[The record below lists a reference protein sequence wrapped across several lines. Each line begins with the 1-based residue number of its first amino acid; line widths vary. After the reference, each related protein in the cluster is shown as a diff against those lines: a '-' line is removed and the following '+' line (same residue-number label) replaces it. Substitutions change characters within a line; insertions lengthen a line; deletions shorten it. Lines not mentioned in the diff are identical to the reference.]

1 MRGSPVSLCAKI
13 SCLAIAASLL
23 TSAALARSPWVGRW
37 FYVAEESRRSPV
49 SFTLSA
55 LPGSRLRFDD
65 GSKAFILAS
74 AGRPSPELLQP
85 AASVRTEVL
94 TRTALRYVEFIAGQP
109 VERVE
114 QRLSPDGTRLV
125 GRRTSIGQDGREDG
139 HAIVSLRVGS
149 GTGLAGTWR
158 EQPPARDTVR
168 ENASHAPRQ
177 PYWIISEDT
186 AGIMTWRVVPTGEVL
201 KGAVDG
207 RRYPSA
213 GPRQPAA
220 RSFSIKVLSPRHL
233 QFFIYDGNHLVTRTD
248 ETLSS
253 DGRRW
258 TDLIWTPAHPDEK
271 DRLVY
276 RRG

>member
-1 MRGSPVSLCAKI
+1 M
-13 SCLAIAASLL
+13 
-23 TSAALARSPWVGRW
+23 GRW

-55 LPGSRLRFDD
+55 LSGHRFRIDD

-74 AGRPSPELLQP
+74 GGKSTPELLQP

-94 TRTALRYVEFIAGQP
+94 TPTFLRYVEVIRGSP

-114 QRLSPDGTRLV
+114 QRLSPDGTRLL
-125 GRRTSIGQDGREDG
+125 GRRTSIGEDGREDG
-139 HAIVSLRVGS
+139 HDIVSLRVGS
-149 GTGLAGTWR
+149 GKGLAGTWR
-158 EQPPARDTVR
+158 EQPPAHDAVR
-168 ENASHAPRQ
+168 ERPSHTPRQ
-177 PYWIISEDT
+177 PYWIISQDA
-186 AGIMTWRVVPTGEVL
+186 AGIMTWRVVASGEVL
-201 KGAVDG
+201 KGAADG

-213 GPRQPAA
+213 GPRQPAG
-220 RSFSIKVLSPRHL
+220 RSVSIRALGPRHL
-233 QFFIYDGNHLVTRTD
+233 QFLIYDNGHLVTRTD
-248 ETLSS
+248 ETLSA